1 MEAGATAV
9 KANGASNSSDLT
21 RLAFAEKLA
30 ILAKSKGISQSE
42 LAERIDISR
51 VSINR
56 FFKGKS
62 SIRTK
67 DLIQLL
73 QVLDI
78 DLEEVIEQQLN
89 SKLRGQSPQIAEPQG
104 HSQVYEDLIS
114 VIDNLDSQAR
124 SNVFE
129 QVIWWGRCVL
139 NEPARRAS
147 ERLHNQIH
155 QNNVKAVAA
164 I

>member
-1 MEAGATAV
+1 MEVVEKNESGL
-9 KANGASNSSDLT
+9 ND
-21 RLAFAEKLA
+21 LAFAEKLA

-42 LAERIDISR
+42 LAEQIDISR
-51 VSINR
+51 VSVNR

-73 QVLDI
+73 RVLDV
-78 DLEEVIEQQLN
+78 DLEEVIEQKLE
-89 SKLRGQSPQIAEPQG
+89 SKLGGGQKNQEGA
-104 HSQVYEDLIS
+104 HSGYPQVYSDLIS
-114 VIDNLDSQAR
+114 IIDNLDPSAR

-147 ERLHNQIH
+147 ERLHSQIH
-155 QNNVKAVAA
+155 RGTTNAQQVAA
-164 I
+164 V

>member
-1 MEAGATAV
+1 MEAG
-9 KANGASNSSDLT
+9 NNSSDLT

-42 LAERIDISR
+42 LAEQIDISR

-73 QVLDI
+73 RVLDI

-89 SKLRGQSPQIAEPQG
+89 SKLSGGSQEGMQSQG

-114 VIDNLDSQAR
+114 VIENLDSQAR

-139 NEPARRAS
+139 NEPARKAS
-147 ERLHNQIH
+147 ERLHSQIH
-155 QNNVKAVAA
+155 RSNVNAVAA
-164 I
+164 V